1 MVQAG
6 SQYDRLTA
14 ALEAIVISDRSAGHS
29 RATTD
34 LGWQERL
41 LQTTAA
47 CARGE
52 GLPPPRW
59 QAHFQSL
66 TGPAAALNALP
77 YLWVMADAHGHHR
90 VAVHR
95 WVEELELS
103 PTAAVACEHL
113 FAILCQQMGAAHSPS
128 ALARVLPGGSNLRGD
143 TDSVGQ
149 ALRLV
154 VQSQGQFPVALGLVR
169 HRVWSAA
176 AIPHWGGCAIAL
188 VGLLTGLTSGRAG
201 VGATLRQRWLLD
213 YRPFQPDPWRG
224 LDADALEALAATLH
238 RRWAGVAPSTLSP
251 TLPLGLRG

>member
-1 MVQAG
+1 MVQAS
-6 SQYDRLTA
+6 SQYDRLMA

-29 RATTD
+29 RVTTD
-34 LGWQERL
+34 LGWQEGL
-41 LQTTAA
+41 LQTAAA

-52 GLPPPRW
+52 GLPLPRW

-77 YLWVMADAHGHHR
+77 YLWVMADVHSHHR

-95 WVEELELS
+95 WVEALELS
-103 PTAAVACEHL
+103 PTAAAACKHL
-113 FAILCQQMGAAHSPS
+113 FAILCQRMGAAYSPS
-128 ALARVLPGGSNLRGD
+128 ALARSLPSGSSFRD
-143 TDSVGQ
+143 DADSVGK

-154 VQSQGQFPVALGLVR
+154 VQSQGQLAVALSLAR
-169 HRVWSAA
+169 RREWSAA
-176 AIPHWGGCAIAL
+176 IPLWGSCAIAL

-213 YRPFQPDPWRG
+213 YHSPHPDPWRG

-251 TLPLGLRG
+251 ILPLGLRG